1 MHEEPAQPRRLTKG
15 VKKEQKPTVTK
26 GKGKARAQHATDEE
40 DENDQVDFEN
50 LNDQA
55 LIKGD
60 AVKLKGLAKDW
71 EQIRT
76 AIHEPS
82 FVQLQ
87 EIAANIADTAEGEE
101 STKVSGTRLKPHI
114 CC

>member
-1 MHEEPAQPRRLTKG
+1 MHEEPTQPRRLTKG
-15 VKKEQKPTVTK
+15 VKKEQKPTATK
-26 GKGKARAQHATDEE
+26 GKGKARAQHATEEE
-40 DENDQVDFEN
+40 DENDQVDFES
-50 LNDQA
+50 LSDQA

-71 EQIRT
+71 QQIRT

-101 STKVSGTRLKPHI
+101 STKVSGI
-114 CC
+114 